1 VLSTTLMF
9 LLSTAW
15 GEAIPGDQE
24 IVGALKVDITPAG
37 FAAIGEMVPGLAPE
51 AIPVEGISEGYEGAF
66 GECWL
71 GGATVD
77 IGNLNIGLE
86 IEDIVITPQTG
97 YLDVDIK
104 LLVHVNGAADPFYMD
119 TMLECIENSC
129 DVWVDPFP
137 VTAQTTMALELIE
150 EPDPDDPTLTISRL
164 DATLGELG
172 FDFELTGD
180 DVSVENCTIGT
191 ILDVLGFIGIDLVD
205 LLIGPLSGALD
216 GTIDDLGPELEATLE
231 DAFSAAS
238 IDQSIDLQG
247 ATLNITARPGDMTI
261 RPEGMRISMDGS
273 AYADQTSPCVADWDD
288 GTFDAMLGPAPEIGD
303 GPDGVPAD
311 FGAAL
316 LVSDDFGHQAMYAL
330 WRSGLLCYTV
340 DEDLG
345 FPIDTSLLGL
355 LAGDAFNELFPDARP
370 MVIVTRPKQPPTMNF
385 ASDHDIGL
393 KVNEL
398 GLDFMG
404 ELDHRMARVLAMD
417 LEVDAGVDLNFDGST
432 GNLGIAIDL
441 GEDSITPTVSSNDF
455 APDSSDTIEASFGS
469 VFNGLVGGL
478 LGDALGDLSF
488 SVPGFEGIG
497 LTELQFSSAGAEQD
511 WLGGYAWLGEVE
523 YASTG
528 CSEDGSGGCGE
539 EGGGCGDVEGAGCE
553 GGGCTTAPRNQRRW
567 LWLLFPTFLIALRR
581 RE

>member
-1 VLSTTLMF
+1 M
-9 LLSTAW
+9 TAPVW
-15 GEAIPGDQE
+15 AEAVPGDQE
-24 IVGALKVDITPAG
+24 IVDAIHIDITPSG
-37 FAAIGEMVPGLAPE
+37 FDVLGAIVPALAPADLPVEDLSEGTSGFKVELSGLA
-51 AIPVEGISEGYEGAF
+51 
-66 GECWL
+66 
-71 GGATVD
+71 VD
-77 IGNLNIGLE
+77 LTFD
-86 IEDIVITPQTG
+86 DIQITPNTG
-97 YLDVDIK
+97 YLDVEID
-104 LLVHVNGAADPFYMD
+104 LLVAVNSSGDPFNLYTEALWIPSD
-119 TMLECIENSC
+119 C
-129 DVWVDPFP
+129 DGWVDPFP
-137 VTAQTTMALELIE
+137 VTAHTTIAIELIE
-150 EPDPDDPTLTISRL
+150 YDDGPPIV
-164 DATLGELG
+164 DATIGE
-172 FDFELTGD
+172 FEVDFELTGD
-180 DVSVENCTIGT
+180 DAHIEGGFLTCAVGT
-191 ILDVLGFIGIDLVD
+191 TLDALSFFGLDIVKLIVDSLGDTLDTVIADL
-205 LLIGPLSGALD
+205 A
-216 GTIDDLGPELEATLE
+216 PEIETALE
-231 DAFSAAS
+231 DAFSAAV
-238 IDQSIDLQG
+238 IDQSIELQG
-247 ATLNITARPGDMTI
+247 SQLDIKAHPGDITI
-261 RPEGMRISMDGS
+261 RSQGMRISMNGS
-273 AYADQTSPCVADWDD
+273 ATTPDVNPCVEDWDD
-288 GTFDAMLGPAPEIGD
+288 GTFQAVLSDPPEIGSTPSD
-303 GPDGVPAD
+303 IPSG
-311 FGAAL
+311 FGAGL

-385 ASDHDIGL
+385 VSEHDIGL

-539 EGGGCGDVEGAGCE
+539 EGGGGCGEEGGGCGDVEGAGCE